1 MIDNESQSHGNCF
14 FIYQKMNDMENVE
27 KLQEEE
33 LACGVVTAEERV
45 EDVAEAVA
53 EAVGEPETEADAV
66 READIEIMDV
76 SQEGDA
82 GTASAGTEAAD
93 IDRLIAEAEARGY
106 ERGRTEGIE
115 AWMNEGR
122 RGRTPRREEPT
133 ESEVMILNNMRRS
146 VWE

>member
-1 MIDNESQSHGNCF
+1 MAG
-14 FIYQKMNDMENVE
+14 
-27 KLQEEE
+27 
-33 LACGVVTAEERV
+33 GGVTAEERV

-66 READIEIMDV
+66 READVEIMDV
-76 SQEGDA
+76 SPEGDA
-82 GTASAGTEAAD
+82 GNDSAETEATD
-93 IDRLIAEAEARGY
+93 IDMLIAEAEARGY

-122 RGRTPRREEPT
+122 RSRTPRREEPA

>member
-1 MIDNESQSHGNCF
+1 MRVSHTETVF

>member
-1 MIDNESQSHGNCF
+1 MNNLKFYRIIE
-14 FIYQKMNDMENVE
+14 KMNDMENVE

-66 READIEIMDV
+66 READVEIMDV

>member
-1 MIDNESQSHGNCF
+1 MRVSHTETVF
-14 FIYQKMNDMENVE
+14 LIYQKMNDMENVE

-33 LACGVVTAEERV
+33 LGCGVVTAEERV

-53 EAVGEPETEADAV
+53 EAVAEPETEADAV
-66 READIEIMDV
+66 READVEIMDV

>member
-1 MIDNESQSHGNCF
+1 MAG
-14 FIYQKMNDMENVE
+14 
-27 KLQEEE
+27 
-33 LACGVVTAEERV
+33 GGVTAEERV
-45 EDVAEAVA
+45 EDVIEAVA

-66 READIEIMDV
+66 READAEVMDGSREENAGNVSDEI
-76 SQEGDA
+76 
-82 GTASAGTEAAD
+82 EAAD

-122 RGRTPRREEPT
+122 KSRTPRREEPA

>member
-1 MIDNESQSHGNCF
+1 MAG
-14 FIYQKMNDMENVE
+14 
-27 KLQEEE
+27 
-33 LACGVVTAEERV
+33 GGVTAEERV
-45 EDVAEAVA
+45 EDVAEAV
-53 EAVGEPETEADAV
+53 GESETEADAV
-66 READIEIMDV
+66 READVEIMDV
-76 SQEGDA
+76 SPEENA
-82 GTASAGTEAAD
+82 GNVSDETEAAD

-122 RGRTPRREEPT
+122 RGRTPRGEEPA

>member
-1 MIDNESQSHGNCF
+1 MRVSHTETVF
-14 FIYQKMNDMENVE
+14 LIYQKMNDMENVE

-45 EDVAEAVA
+45 EDVAEAVT

-66 READIEIMDV
+66 READVEIMDV